1 LPAGFGFDRLAG
13 EPYHRQRNNESARRK
28 VMEWMPVLSKVLEAI
43 LIAILPP
50 LAVALVSFVVA
61 KAKDVWERA
70 KQWNPTVTQYLEQAA
85 VFAVQAAEQAG
96 AAALIEDKKQYAIQI
111 AEAWL
116 AANHITTDIDLIDA
130 AIEKA
135 VLELFN
141 SDEVLEP
148 LGFKESCG

>member
-1 LPAGFGFDRLAG
+1 
-13 EPYHRQRNNESARRK
+13 
-28 VMEWMPVLSKVLEAI
+28 MEWMPILSKVIEAI

-50 LAVALVSFVVA
+50 LAVVLVSVVLAYA
-61 KAKDVWERA
+61 KKLWADL
-70 KQWNPTVTQYLEQAA
+70 KQRYPSVTDLVEQAA

-96 AAALIEDKKQYAIQI
+96 AAELIKDKKQYAIQI

-116 AANHITTDIDLIDA
+116 EANHITTDLDLIDA

-141 SDEVLEP
+141 SGEKPTGYEGV
-148 LGFKESCG
+148 G

>member
-1 LPAGFGFDRLAG
+1 
-13 EPYHRQRNNESARRK
+13 
-28 VMEWMPVLSKVLEAI
+28 MEWMPVLSKVIEAI

-50 LAVALVSFVVA
+50 LAVVLVSVVLAHA
-61 KAKDVWERA
+61 KRVWGDL
-70 KQWNPTVTQYLEQAA
+70 KQCYPSVTDLVEQAA

-96 AAALIEDKKQYAIQI
+96 AAELIKDKKQYAIQI

-116 AANHITTDIDLIDA
+116 VANHITTDIDLIGA

-141 SDEVLEP
+141 SDDETPTGYEGV
-148 LGFKESCG
+148 G

>member
-1 LPAGFGFDRLAG
+1 
-13 EPYHRQRNNESARRK
+13 
-28 VMEWMPVLSKVLEAI
+28 MEWMPILSKVIEAI

-50 LAVALVSFVVA
+50 LAVVTVSAAVA
-61 KAKDVWERA
+61 YAKRL
-70 KQWNPTVTQYLEQAA
+70 WNDLKLRYPTVTELVEEAA
-85 VFAVQAAEQAG
+85 KFAVQAAEQAG
-96 AAALIEDKKQYAIQI
+96 AAELIEDKKAYAIQI

-141 SDEVLEP
+141 GNDETP
-148 LGFKESCG
+148 TGFEGVG

>member
-1 LPAGFGFDRLAG
+1 
-13 EPYHRQRNNESARRK
+13 
-28 VMEWMPVLSKVLEAI
+28 MEWMPILSKVIEAI

-50 LAVALVSFVVA
+50 LAVVLVSVVLAHA
-61 KAKDVWERA
+61 KKLWADL
-70 KQWNPTVTQYLEQAA
+70 KQRYPSVTDLVEQAA

-96 AAALIEDKKQYAIQI
+96 AAEFIKNKKQYAIQI

-116 AANHITTDIDLIDA
+116 EANHITTDIDLIDA

-141 SDEVLEP
+141 GYGETPDGYEGV
-148 LGFKESCG
+148 G

>member
-1 LPAGFGFDRLAG
+1 
-13 EPYHRQRNNESARRK
+13 
-28 VMEWMPVLSKVLEAI
+28 MEWMPILSKVIEAI

-50 LAVALVSFVVA
+50 LAVVIVSAAVA
-61 KAKDVWERA
+61 YSKKQRDDVKHRYT
-70 KQWNPTVTQYLEQAA
+70 TVTELIEEAA

-96 AAALIEDKKQYAIQI
+96 AAELIKDKKQYAIQS

-141 SDEVLEP
+141 SGEVLEP
-148 LGFKESCG
+148 FGFKESCG

>member
-1 LPAGFGFDRLAG
+1 MD
-13 EPYHRQRNNESARRK
+13 
-28 VMEWMPVLSKVLEAI
+28 WMPVLSKVIEAI

-50 LAVALVSFVVA
+50 LAVVIVSAAVA
-61 KAKDVWERA
+61 YAKRLWSDLKLRY
-70 KQWNPTVTQYLEQAA
+70 PSVTELIEEAA

-96 AAALIEDKKQYAIQI
+96 AAKLIKDKKEYAIQI

-116 AANHITTDIDLIDA
+116 AANHITTDLHLIDA

-141 SDEVLEP
+141 GGDEDPAGYEGV
-148 LGFKESCG
+148 G

>member
-1 LPAGFGFDRLAG
+1 
-13 EPYHRQRNNESARRK
+13 
-28 VMEWMPVLSKVLEAI
+28 MEWMPILSKVIEAI

-50 LAVALVSFVVA
+50 LAVVIVSAAVAYAKRVWGDLKLRYPSVTDLV
-61 KAKDVWERA
+61 
-70 KQWNPTVTQYLEQAA
+70 EQAA

-96 AAALIEDKKQYAIQI
+96 AAELIKDKKQYAIQI

-116 AANHITTDIDLIDA
+116 VANHITTDIDLIDA

-141 SDEVLEP
+141 SDDETPTGYEGV
-148 LGFKESCG
+148 G

>member
-1 LPAGFGFDRLAG
+1 
-13 EPYHRQRNNESARRK
+13 
-28 VMEWMPVLSKVLEAI
+28 MEWMPILSKVIEAI

-50 LAVALVSFVVA
+50 LVAFLVSVGLAYA
-61 KAKDVWERA
+61 KRVWGDL
-70 KQWNPTVTQYLEQAA
+70 KQRYPSVTDLVEQAA

-96 AAALIEDKKQYAIQI
+96 AAELIKDKKQYAIQI

-116 AANHITTDIDLIDA
+116 EANHITTDLHLIDA

-141 SDEVLEP
+141 SDDEKPTGYEGV
-148 LGFKESCG
+148 G

>member
-1 LPAGFGFDRLAG
+1 
-13 EPYHRQRNNESARRK
+13 
-28 VMEWMPVLSKVLEAI
+28 MEWMPVLSKVLEAI

-50 LAVALVSFVVA
+50 LAVALVSFAFA
-61 KAKDVWERA
+61 KAKAVWARA

-85 VFAVQAAEQAG
+85 RFAVQAAEQAG

-141 SDEVLEP
+141 SDEVLKS
-148 LGFKESCG
+148 LGFRKSCG

>member
-1 LPAGFGFDRLAG
+1 
-13 EPYHRQRNNESARRK
+13 
-28 VMEWMPVLSKVLEAI
+28 MEWMPILSKVIEAI

-50 LAVALVSFVVA
+50 LVAFLVSIGLAYA
-61 KAKDVWERA
+61 KRVWGDL
-70 KQWNPTVTQYLEQAA
+70 KQRYPTVTELIEQAA

-96 AAALIEDKKQYAIQI
+96 AAELIKDKKEYAIQI

-116 AANHITTDIDLIDA
+116 EANHITTDIDLIDA

-141 SDEVLEP
+141 GNDEAPTGYEAV
-148 LGFKESCG
+148 G

>member
-1 LPAGFGFDRLAG
+1 
-13 EPYHRQRNNESARRK
+13 
-28 VMEWMPVLSKVLEAI
+28 MEWMPVFSKVIEAI

-50 LAVALVSFVVA
+50 LVAFLVSVGLAYA
-61 KAKDVWERA
+61 KRVWGDL
-70 KQWNPTVTQYLEQAA
+70 KQRYPSVTDLVEQAA

-96 AAALIEDKKQYAIQI
+96 AADLIEDKKQYAIQI

-116 AANHITTDIDLIDA
+116 EANHITTDLHLIDA

-141 SDEVLEP
+141 SDEKPTGYEGV
-148 LGFKESCG
+148 G

>member
-1 LPAGFGFDRLAG
+1 
-13 EPYHRQRNNESARRK
+13 
-28 VMEWMPVLSKVLEAI
+28 MEWMPILSKVIEAI

-50 LAVALVSFVVA
+50 LVAFLVSIGLAYA
-61 KAKDVWERA
+61 KRVWGDL
-70 KQWNPTVTQYLEQAA
+70 KQRYPSVTELIEEAA

-96 AAALIEDKKQYAIQI
+96 AAELIKDKKEYAIQI

-116 AANHITTDIDLIDA
+116 VANHITTDIDLIDA

-141 SDEVLEP
+141 GNDETPTGYEGV
-148 LGFKESCG
+148 G

>member
-1 LPAGFGFDRLAG
+1 
-13 EPYHRQRNNESARRK
+13 
-28 VMEWMPVLSKVLEAI
+28 MEWMPILSKVIEAI

-50 LAVALVSFVVA
+50 LVAFLVSIGLAYA
-61 KAKDVWERA
+61 KRVWGDL
-70 KQWNPTVTQYLEQAA
+70 KQRYPSVTDLVEQAA

-96 AAALIEDKKQYAIQI
+96 AAELIKDKKQYAIQI

-116 AANHITTDIDLIDA
+116 VANHITTDIDLIDA

-141 SDEVLEP
+141 SDDETPTGYEAV
-148 LGFKESCG
+148 G

>member
-1 LPAGFGFDRLAG
+1 
-13 EPYHRQRNNESARRK
+13 
-28 VMEWMPVLSKVLEAI
+28 MEWMPILSKVIEAI

-50 LAVALVSFVVA
+50 LAVVLVSVVLAYA
-61 KAKDVWERA
+61 KKLWADL
-70 KQWNPTVTQYLEQAA
+70 KQRYPSVTDLVEEAA

-141 SDEVLEP
+141 SDDEDPAGYEGV
-148 LGFKESCG
+148 G

>member
-1 LPAGFGFDRLAG
+1 
-13 EPYHRQRNNESARRK
+13 
-28 VMEWMPVLSKVLEAI
+28 MEWMPILSKVIEAI

-50 LAVALVSFVVA
+50 LAVVLVSVVLAHA
-61 KAKDVWERA
+61 KKLWADL
-70 KQWNPTVTQYLEQAA
+70 KQRYPSVTDLVEQAA

-96 AAALIEDKKQYAIQI
+96 AAELIKDKKQYAIQI

-116 AANHITTDIDLIDA
+116 VANHITTDIDLIDA

-141 SDEVLEP
+141 SDDETPTGYEGV
-148 LGFKESCG
+148 G

>member
-1 LPAGFGFDRLAG
+1 
-13 EPYHRQRNNESARRK
+13 
-28 VMEWMPVLSKVLEAI
+28 MEWMPILSKVIEAI

-50 LAVALVSFVVA
+50 LAVVLVSVVLAYA
-61 KAKDVWERA
+61 KKLWADL
-70 KQWNPTVTQYLEQAA
+70 KQRYPSVTDLVEQAA

-96 AAALIEDKKQYAIQI
+96 AAELIKDKKQYAIQI

-116 AANHITTDIDLIDA
+116 VANHITTDIDLIDA

-141 SDEVLEP
+141 SDDEKPTGYEGV
-148 LGFKESCG
+148 G

>member
-1 LPAGFGFDRLAG
+1 
-13 EPYHRQRNNESARRK
+13 
-28 VMEWMPVLSKVLEAI
+28 MEWMPILSKVIEAI

-50 LAVALVSFVVA
+50 LAVVLVSVVLAHA
-61 KAKDVWERA
+61 KKLWADL
-70 KQWNPTVTQYLEQAA
+70 KQRYPSVTDLVEQAA

-96 AAALIEDKKQYAIQI
+96 AAELIKDKKQYAIQI

-141 SDEVLEP
+141 SEEETPTGYEGV
-148 LGFKESCG
+148 G

>member
-1 LPAGFGFDRLAG
+1 
-13 EPYHRQRNNESARRK
+13 
-28 VMEWMPVLSKVLEAI
+28 MEWMPILSKVIEAI

-50 LAVALVSFVVA
+50 LVAFLVSVGLAYA
-61 KAKDVWERA
+61 KRVWGDL
-70 KQWNPTVTQYLEQAA
+70 KQRYPSVTDLVEQAA

-96 AAALIEDKKQYAIQI
+96 AAELIKDKKQYAIQI

-116 AANHITTDIDLIDA
+116 EANHITTDIDLIDA

-141 SDEVLEP
+141 SGEKPTGYEVV
-148 LGFKESCG
+148 G

>member
-1 LPAGFGFDRLAG
+1 
-13 EPYHRQRNNESARRK
+13 
-28 VMEWMPVLSKVLEAI
+28 MEWMPVLSKVIEAI

-50 LAVALVSFVVA
+50 LAVVLVSVVLAHA
-61 KAKDVWERA
+61 KMLWADL
-70 KQWNPTVTQYLEQAA
+70 KQRYPSVTDLVEQAA

-96 AAALIEDKKQYAIQI
+96 AAELIEDKKAYAIQI

-116 AANHITTDIDLIDA
+116 VANHITTDLDLIDA

-141 SDEVLEP
+141 SGEKPIGYEGV
-148 LGFKESCG
+148 G

>member
-1 LPAGFGFDRLAG
+1 
-13 EPYHRQRNNESARRK
+13 
-28 VMEWMPVLSKVLEAI
+28 MEWMPILSKVIEAI

-50 LAVALVSFVVA
+50 LIVALITFLIVKAKEVWARA
-61 KAKDVWERA
+61 KA
-70 KQWNPTVTQYLEQAA
+70 WNPTVTEYLEKAA
-85 VFAVQAAEQAG
+85 RFAVQAAEQAG
-96 AAALIEDKKQYAIQI
+96 AAELIKDKKQYAIQI

-141 SDEVLEP
+141 GNDETP
-148 LGFKESCG
+148 TGFEGVG

>member
-1 LPAGFGFDRLAG
+1 
-13 EPYHRQRNNESARRK
+13 
-28 VMEWMPVLSKVLEAI
+28 MEWMPILSKVIEAI

-50 LAVALVSFVVA
+50 LVAFLVSVGLAYA
-61 KAKDVWERA
+61 KRVWGDL
-70 KQWNPTVTQYLEQAA
+70 KQRYPSVTDLVEQAA

-96 AAALIEDKKQYAIQI
+96 AAELIKDKKEYAIQI

-116 AANHITTDIDLIDA
+116 VANHITTDIDLIDA

-141 SDEVLEP
+141 SDGETPTGYEGV
-148 LGFKESCG
+148 G

>member
-1 LPAGFGFDRLAG
+1 
-13 EPYHRQRNNESARRK
+13 
-28 VMEWMPVLSKVLEAI
+28 MEWMPVLSKVIEAI

-50 LAVALVSFVVA
+50 LAVVLVSVVLAHA
-61 KAKDVWERA
+61 KRVWGDL
-70 KQWNPTVTQYLEQAA
+70 KQCYPSVTDLVEQAA

-96 AAALIEDKKQYAIQI
+96 AAELIEDKKAYAIQI

-130 AIEKA
+130 AIERA

-141 SDEVLEP
+141 RDEEKPAVYTGP
-148 LGFKESCG
+148 VTKDESGLHWASGENVECSG

>member
-1 LPAGFGFDRLAG
+1 
-13 EPYHRQRNNESARRK
+13 
-28 VMEWMPVLSKVLEAI
+28 MEWMPILSKVIEAI

-50 LAVALVSFVVA
+50 LAVVIVSAAVA
-61 KAKDVWERA
+61 YAKKLWGDLKLRY
-70 KQWNPTVTQYLEQAA
+70 PSVTELIEEAA

-96 AAALIEDKKQYAIQI
+96 AAELIKDKKEYAIQI

-116 AANHITTDIDLIDA
+116 EANHITTDLHLIDA

-141 SDEVLEP
+141 SDDETPTGYEGV
-148 LGFKESCG
+148 G

>member
-1 LPAGFGFDRLAG
+1 
-13 EPYHRQRNNESARRK
+13 
-28 VMEWMPVLSKVLEAI
+28 MEWMPVLSKVIEAI

-50 LAVALVSFVVA
+50 LAVVLVSVVLAHA
-61 KAKDVWERA
+61 KRVWGDLKRCY
-70 KQWNPTVTQYLEQAA
+70 PSVTDLVEQAA

-96 AAALIEDKKQYAIQI
+96 AAELIEDKKAYAIQI

-116 AANHITTDIDLIDA
+116 VANHITTDIDLIAA

-141 SDEVLEP
+141 SDDETPTGYTGPVT
-148 LGFKESCG
+148 KDESGLHWASGENVECSG